1 MSEQMAQVDMK
12 MLSCF
17 SHQQGMAS
25 NMTQLFTRAERV
37 EALLCHIALSI
48 LGTSLC

>member
-48 LGTSLC
+48 LGASLC